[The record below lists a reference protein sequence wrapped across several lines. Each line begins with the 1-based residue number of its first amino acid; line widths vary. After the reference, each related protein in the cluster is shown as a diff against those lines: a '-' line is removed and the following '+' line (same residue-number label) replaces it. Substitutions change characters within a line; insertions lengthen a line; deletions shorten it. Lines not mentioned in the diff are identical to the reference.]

1 LVFCFFLLKSC
12 IDLQAK
18 TFIGSFFGGSL
29 LHSIFYSPPRSSSLL
44 RWRFGSQISELL
56 AVHLICKC
64 ALFGRSRRATVESSE
79 AMQHELVV
87 QKFRTTVFLKQ
98 LVVIVFVVDK
108 VIRREFVPCR
118 SHLFTRTHLLL
129 QIGGL
134 RRLKRSELGSADVEL
149 AVLEIL
155 ALLNHVGLVL
165 TTERH

>member
-1 LVFCFFLLKSC
+1 
-12 IDLQAK
+12 
-18 TFIGSFFGGSL
+18 
-29 LHSIFYSPPRSSSLL
+29 
-44 RWRFGSQISELL
+44 
-56 AVHLICKC
+56 
-64 ALFGRSRRATVESSE
+64 
-79 AMQHELVV
+79 MQHELVV